1 MKCTSAEAA
10 KYLRKLNE
18 DYASLL
24 SREEVRRDFLVSLG
38 EDPESVRPPYDFR
51 ETQDALDEMEQKIR
65 RVKHAINL
73 FNTTHTVPGFDL
85 TIDEMLVLI
94 PQLTKRKNKLAEMK
108 EKLPK
113 TREQTY
119 SKNNI
124 VDYRYINYDSDEA
137 ASEYEKAAEQLS
149 RAQTALDT
157 VNNTETLEIPGYK
170 QKRFFRHKQQT
181 VFYCCS
187 CLRCAFLDISLCY
200 PL

>member
-1 MKCTSAEAA
+1 
-10 KYLRKLNE
+10 
-18 DYASLL
+18 
-24 SREEVRRDFLVSLG
+24 
-38 EDPESVRPPYDFR
+38 
-51 ETQDALDEMEQKIR
+51 MEQKIR

-73 FNTTHTVPGFDL
+73 FNTTYTVPGFDL

-119 SKNNI
+119 SKSNI

-157 VNNTETLEIPGYK
+157 VNNTETLEIPG
-170 QKRFFRHKQQT
+170 
-181 VFYCCS
+181 
-187 CLRCAFLDISLCY
+187 
-200 PL
+200 

>member
-18 DYASLL
+18 DYASPP
-24 SREEVRRDFLVSLG
+24 SREEVRRVFLVPLG
-38 EDPESVRPPYDFR
+38 KDPESARPPYDFR

-119 SKNNI
+119 SKSNI

-157 VNNTETLEIPGYK
+157 VNNTETLEIPG
-170 QKRFFRHKQQT
+170 
-181 VFYCCS
+181 
-187 CLRCAFLDISLCY
+187 
-200 PL
+200 